1 LKPFYIHNRNT
12 NTNKNYLLKKSLYL
26 LGILLTLLT
35 SCRPTT
41 NEPVSDDA
49 EVLVESIV
57 DSTLVGIDK
66 DENGCLASAGYTYS
80 KVNKE
85 CVKAFTGIQLN
96 PINKP
101 TNEDETLSVYV
112 LFDETGDK
120 AEVFMPSQQSMI
132 LTREG
137 EGKPW
142 IYKNYQLIPYKGYIF
157 KDGDKILYA
166 GDGEVGQKV
175 TGSYKDG
182 DE

>member
-1 LKPFYIHNRNT
+1 
-12 NTNKNYLLKKSLYL
+12 LKKSLYIFA
-26 LGILLTLLT
+26 ILLVFLV
-35 SCRPTT
+35 SCKPTK
-41 NEPVSDDA
+41 EDSFLDDSDG
-49 EVLVESIV
+49 LVESIV

-120 AEVFMPSQQSMI
+120 AEVFMPSQQSI
-132 LTREG
+132 VLTRES

-142 IYKNYQLIPYKGYIF
+142 IYKNYQLIPWKGYVF
-157 KDGDKILYA
+157 KDGEEVLYA

-175 TGSYKDG
+175 LGTDKDG
-182 DE
+182 DD